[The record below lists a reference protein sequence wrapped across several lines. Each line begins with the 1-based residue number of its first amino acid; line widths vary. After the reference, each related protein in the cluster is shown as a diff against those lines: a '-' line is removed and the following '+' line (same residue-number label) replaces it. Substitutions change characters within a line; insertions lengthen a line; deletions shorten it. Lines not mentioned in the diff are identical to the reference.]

1 MKLEWLETFT
11 TAAEYENFRQA
22 AEVLFITQ
30 PAVTI
35 HIQNLEKQLGFK
47 LFAVNGRRVTLSPDG
62 RRFLPHAKAVLQS
75 YHSGLEDM
83 KQWHQGKTRTLTI
96 AISPLLAVSMLPQVI
111 RNFTKTY
118 PHIDVVIDV
127 QESALVERRLYDGSA
142 DIGLSLLPASGS
154 DIHQE
159 LLHQEPVLLIAPHD
173 GGDAET
179 ALPLDSTAVLTE
191 NVVFTYN
198 HPGYWET
205 LLQKL
210 RPRFPA
216 LQTME
221 VSQSHVTKRFI
232 EEGLGVSFLPRS
244 AVRREL
250 AEGRVLHVDV
260 PEFDLPQASTY
271 LLFKYTSEEVMQF
284 AAYV

>member
-1 MKLEWLETFT
+1 MKIEWLETFT
-11 TAAEYENFRQA
+11 TAALYENFRQA

-35 HIQNLEKQLGFK
+35 HIHNLEKQLGFK
-47 LFAVNGRRVTLSPDG
+47 LFVSKGRRVTLSPDG
-62 RRFLPHAKAVLQS
+62 RRFLPHAQAILKS
-75 YHSGLEDM
+75 YHFGLEDM
-83 KQWHQGKTRTLTI
+83 EQWQQGKTRTLTI
-96 AISPLLAVSMLPQVI
+96 AVSPLLAVSMLPRVI
-111 RNFTKTY
+111 RRFIKTY
-118 PHIDVVIDV
+118 PHIDVVINV
-127 QESALVERRLYDGSA
+127 QESALIERRLHDGSA
-142 DIGLSLLPASGS
+142 DLGLSLLPASGS
-154 DIHQE
+154 DMHQK

-179 ALPLDSTAVLTE
+179 ALPLDSTEVLTK

-205 LLQKL
+205 LLRKL
-210 RPRFPA
+210 RTRFPA

-250 AEGRVLHVDV
+250 AEGRVLHVDA

-271 LLFKYTSEEVMQF
+271 LLYKYTNEEVFQF
-284 AAYV
+284 LDYV

>member
-1 MKLEWLETFT
+1 MKLEWLQTFA
-11 TAAEYENFRQA
+11 TAAAHESFRQA
-22 AEVLFITQ
+22 AEILFISQ

-35 HIQNLEKQLGFK
+35 HIKNLEKQLGFN
-47 LFAVNGRRVTLSPDG
+47 LFTTQGRRVLLSEEG
-62 RRFLPHAKAVLQS
+62 RRFLPHAQAVLKS
-75 YHSGLEDM
+75 YHSGLKDM
-83 KQWHQGKTRTLTI
+83 EQWRQGKTRTLTI
-96 AISPLLAVSMLPQVI
+96 VISPLLAASVLPRII
-111 RNFTKTY
+111 RIFTKAH

-127 QESALVERRLYDGSA
+127 QESVFIERRLHDGSA

-154 DIHQE
+154 NIHQK
-159 LLHQEPVLLIAPHD
+159 LLHQEPVLLVAPHD

-179 ALPLDSTAVLTE
+179 MPPLDATTVLTE

-198 HPGYWET
+198 HPGYWDS
-205 LLQKL
+205 LLQML
-210 RPRFPA
+210 HTRFPR
-216 LQTME
+216 LQTMT

-250 AEGRVLHVDV
+250 MEGRVLHVNV

-271 LLFKYTSEEVMQF
+271 LLYKYTSEEVFQF
-284 AAYV
+284 LSYV